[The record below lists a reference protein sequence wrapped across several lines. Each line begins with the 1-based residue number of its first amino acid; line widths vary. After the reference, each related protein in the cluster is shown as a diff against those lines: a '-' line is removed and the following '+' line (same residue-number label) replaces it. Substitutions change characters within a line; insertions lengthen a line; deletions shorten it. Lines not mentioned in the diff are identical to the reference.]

1 MRAEDVSPNI
11 AGTGTAAAVPRI
23 VRPATDPT
31 PVTPRSRSAVRS
43 DLLYELEL
51 ELRHTAKQLARG
63 GVPSSRVLVAVPVPD
78 PKSGVPNV
86 SWLPTGLS
94 GWMIGPR
101 LCVLED
107 GTWVPYTVG
116 RTHKL
121 DKPRHSRMFGDA
133 SSKEYAQRWQDL
145 TDAGVAP
152 GAGYVS
158 LDAENQHQLGASRD
172 PRRAEVFEVETI
184 NGIDHLVMPYD
195 RGSAGAKLSVVRD
208 DLQRWL
214 KMYR

>member
-1 MRAEDVSPNI
+1 MRADDVSPNS
-11 AGTGTAAAVPRI
+11 AGTGTAAAVPPI

-31 PVTPRSRSAVRS
+31 PVTPRSRSSVRS

-51 ELRHTAKQLARG
+51 ELRHTAKQLARES
-63 GVPSSRVLVAVPVPD
+63 VPSSRLLVAVPVPD
-78 PKSGVPNV
+78 PKPGVPSV
-86 SWLPTGLS
+86 SWRPTGLS

-101 LCVLED
+101 LCLLED
-107 GTWVPYTVG
+107 GTWVPYTTG

-121 DKPRHSRMFGDA
+121 DKPRHSKLFGDA

-158 LDAENQHQLGASRD
+158 IDVENQQHLTASRD
-172 PRRAEVFEVETI
+172 PRRAEIFEVEAI
-184 NGIDHLVMPYD
+184 AGIDHLVMPYD

-214 KMYR
+214 TMYR